1 MKGSCCCNVPV
12 FNKTPFYSSCRN
24 LPFKSTRRASRKCVT
39 RCQRGPTWACQ
50 VTWRL
55 PDDSVILQMA
65 DVPPYA
71 RKHLPGGDMCGLRM
85 TLTRA
90 TERHLS
96 DGALVLCKLQ
106 IANCKKKKTCDAI
119 VALSSLWMP
128 PWWRSV
134 RHCLLSVINENVF
147 WLNGHKLVPRCATC
161 GGGGGKYMAFAV
173 WGINGMVE

>member
-1 MKGSCCCNVPV
+1 MWNQSCCDDPV
-12 FNKTPFYSSCRN
+12 FNKTPFYSSRCN

-65 DVPPYA
+65 DVPPPSA
-71 RKHLPGGDMCGLRM
+71 QKHLPGGDTCGLRM

-90 TERHLS
+90 TKRHLS

-106 IANCKKKKTCDAI
+106 IANWKKKKA
-119 VALSSLWMP
+119 W
-128 PWWRSV
+128 
-134 RHCLLSVINENVF
+134 RHCHHSECHLDGEPCDIV
-147 WLNGHKLVPRCATC
+147 RCRRLIRMFSGWMAT
-161 GGGGGKYMAFAV
+161 G
-173 WGINGMVE
+173 

>member
-12 FNKTPFYSSCRN
+12 FNKTPFYSSYRN

-96 DGALVLCKLQ
+96 DGALVRMQ
-106 IANCKKKKTCDAI
+106 IANCNCKKKKKPVTPLLLCHHSECHLDGEACDI
-119 VALSSLWMP
+119 VCYQWLMRMFSGWM
-128 PWWRSV
+128 
-134 RHCLLSVINENVF
+134 
-147 WLNGHKLVPRCATC
+147 ATS
-161 GGGGGKYMAFAV
+161 
-173 WGINGMVE
+173 